1 VVTPRDTGRLRDCS
15 SAPIR
20 CNHWPLDRDA
30 TLALVSTR
38 MRGSAKTYCR
48 VCEAACGLEV
58 DFDASGTPFRI
69 RPDREHP
76 VSAGYACAKGTR
88 FLEVARHPERVL
100 VPRVDGRDVSWDDAI
115 ATAARRID
123 AVRQKYGP
131 HAVGLYFG
139 NPIAFNA
146 FGLVALLAFTKSL
159 GTRNVFSASS
169 QDCNNKFAGARIVH
183 GSTSIHPVPD
193 FERCDLAIVLG
204 SNPFVSQSSF
214 VHLPRGA
221 TVFDRIR
228 SRGGDVV
235 WIDPRR
241 TESARRGGTHLA
253 IRPGTDLWLLLALL
267 GRLGPHAPRERTNVE
282 GFAELLALARTIS
295 IDEAATR
302 TGLAAADIVAL
313 ADRIAKADRC
323 AMHMSVGV
331 NQGGFGTMAYVV
343 MQALV
348 WATGNYDREG
358 GSIVH
363 PMADVLAR
371 LFAAGGLDPDNTSR
385 IGDFGAVLGT
395 VPGGVLADEILE
407 PGEGRIRALVVV
419 AGDPLR
425 SIPGES
431 RIDRA
436 LASLDTLVTIDMF
449 ANATG
454 RRADVVLPA
463 TSWPERWDLA
473 ATTLTFQTHALVQTA
488 GPVMRPVGAARHD
501 ARILGDLAIAL
512 GSKNPLWRLTRL
524 PLERMPSPK
533 FGFRGL
539 RPRPGKRLRKHGL
552 RLWHAS
558 FPAEVDR
565 LRSVAIPDADAFTLI
580 CRRRRLG
587 HNGWLHGGVRDG
599 NSESAA
605 WMNARDMAE
614 LAVKD
619 GELVE
624 IDTGAAAI
632 TVAVRADEG
641 LAVRTIVLPHGLPEH
656 NVNAMIPSG
665 AAAIERLSGQHTM
678 TGIPARVRAIPATA
692 QG

>member
-1 VVTPRDTGRLRDCS
+1 MR
-15 SAPIR
+15 AP
-20 CNHWPLDRDA
+20 
-30 TLALVSTR
+30 
-38 MRGSAKTYCR
+38 AKTYCR

-58 DFDASGTPFRI
+58 DFDTSGAPVRI

-76 VSAGYACAKGTR
+76 VSAGFACAKGTR
-88 FLEVARHPERVL
+88 FLEVAQHPSRVL
-100 VPRVDGRDVSWDDAI
+100 VPRVDGRDASWDDAI
-115 ATAARRID
+115 ATAARRIN
-123 AVRQKYGP
+123 AVRERWGP

-146 FGLVALLAFTKSL
+146 FGLVALLAFMRGL
-159 GTRNVFSASS
+159 GTRNLFSASS

-193 FERCDLAIVLG
+193 FEHCDLAIVLG

-228 SRGGDVV
+228 ERGGDVV

-241 TESARRGGTHLA
+241 TESVRRGGTHLA

-267 GRLGPHAPRERTNVE
+267 GRLGPHAPSERTNVE
-282 GFAELLALARTIS
+282 GFAELLALARTIT
-295 IDEAATR
+295 IDEAALR
-302 TGLAAADIVAL
+302 TGLPAADIVAL

-348 WATGNYDREG
+348 WATGNYDRQG

-363 PMADVLAR
+363 PMSDVLAK
-371 LFAAGGLDPDNTSR
+371 LFAAGGIDAMQRSR
-385 IGDFGAVLGT
+385 IGDFDSVLGT
-395 VPGGVLADEILE
+395 IPGGVLADEILE
-407 PGEGRIRALVVV
+407 PGPGRIRALIVV

-425 SIPGES
+425 SIPGEA
-431 RIDRA
+431 RLDEA
-436 LASLDTLVTIDMF
+436 LRSLDTLVAIDMF

-463 TSWPERWDLA
+463 TSWLERWDFA
-473 ATTLTFQTHALVQTA
+473 STTLTFQTHPLVQIGGA
-488 GPVMRPVGAARHD
+488 VMPPRGQSRHD
-501 ARILGDLAIAL
+501 ARIIGDLAIAL

-524 PLERMPSPK
+524 PLTRFFPTPK
-533 FGFRGL
+533 FGVAGL
-539 RPRPGKRLRKHGL
+539 RPRPGKRLRKHAL

-558 FPAEVDR
+558 FTGEVAR
-565 LRSVAIPDADAFTLI
+565 LRAVPPPDRDAFTLI

-587 HNGWLHGGVRDG
+587 HNGWLHGGTRDG
-599 NSESAA
+599 NAEAAA
-605 WMNARDMAE
+605 WMNADDMAA

-619 GELVE
+619 GDMIE

-632 TVAVRADEG
+632 TVAVKADAG
-641 LAVRTIVLPHGLPEH
+641 LAVRTIVLPHGLPDH

-665 AAAIERLSGQHTM
+665 VDAIERLSGQHRM
-678 TGIPARVRAIPATA
+678 TGIAARVRAAA